1 MRRLGVAVLLLFF
14 AATLSASELYIIP
27 AYAKDGVQNGV
38 TGWRSELLLTN
49 PHQHAVAL
57 ELESTLGETEP
68 NGCRFPEFSLGFP
81 SQLAPR
87 ETRLVCMPFTAA
99 GAFAFRASDTLVVTS
114 ELIASRPGIF
124 TRQTIEPG
132 RRWIEAEERALIAN
146 VRIGDGARAN
156 LIAVNPGDEPIT
168 VHYRVVR
175 TGSSPGSNFAYEP
188 IEGSLEVAARSLS
201 ITALPEGPRHDC
213 GHLVPCSNPIE
224 HEITLESTGRFYA
237 ATSSVEDDDA
247 TFRSPVIL
255 E

>member
-1 MRRLGVAVLLLFF
+1 MRRLGLAVLLLSFS
-14 AATLSASELYIIP
+14 ATISASELYIIP

-38 TGWRSELLLTN
+38 TSWRSELLLTN
-49 PHQHAVAL
+49 PHQHAVEL

-87 ETRLVCMPFTAA
+87 ETRLVCMPFATA

-114 ELIASRPGIF
+114 ELIANRPGVF

-132 RRWIEAEERALIAN
+132 RRWIEAHEDAAIMN

-156 LIAVNPGDEPIT
+156 LILVNPGDEAIT
-168 VHYRVVR
+168 VSYHVIR
-175 TGSSPGSNFAYEP
+175 TGSTPGNNHEYEP
-188 IEGSLEVAARSLS
+188 VEGSVDVPARSVSLTS
-201 ITALPEGPRHDC
+201 LPEGPRHDC
-213 GHLVPCSNPIE
+213 GHLVPCSNAIE
-224 HEITLESTGRFYA
+224 HEVVLESTGRFYA